1 MTFRKGCMA
10 WHWNMH
16 TRPSCVFFWG
26 ETYTV
31 GATKNG
37 QIAADDLLYIF
48 HISFLRRSF
57 PPYFLDEIPPLPA
70 RFVRLPIS
78 NTAVRGASNLHG
90 EGSTSTLLS
99 LAPRTA
105 ESTSGRDCDTRGHD
119 LLADCSMSFCR
130 RSVFCC
136 QFPRAGKRR
145 GFSMLRR
152 IHAFAMNLR
161 IGSSTRT
168 TLLRRVKHQ
177 DLRWTL
183 EFLKFRDIL
192 LHPFFPS
199 VDRSTSDAVDPLKKA

>member
-1 MTFRKGCMA
+1 MKF
-10 WHWNMH
+10 
-16 TRPSCVFFWG
+16 
-26 ETYTV
+26 
-31 GATKNG
+31 
-37 QIAADDLLYIF
+37 
-48 HISFLRRSF
+48 
-57 PPYFLDEIPPLPA
+57 PPLPA
-70 RFVRLPIS
+70 FQFQPSNVP

-192 LHPFFPS
+192 LHPVFPS